1 MNLNGY
7 EQYVADLA
15 LGYLRGDDV
24 NPEVGMGMFPTTA
37 IDHAI
42 RDFKKT
48 ATLFAGG
55 YDFALLQINRQNIE
69 DYVREKRR
77 Y

>member
-15 LGYLRGDDV
+15 LGHLYGDDA
-24 NPEVGMGMFPTTA
+24 NPDVGWGLMQSTA
-37 IDHAI
+37 IDYAI
-42 RDFKKT
+42 GDFKK
-48 ATLFAGG
+48 AANLFAGG

-77 Y
+77 R